1 VPLAAAVLALVQL
14 DRVREVEAPLG
25 LHDIGEHR
33 HDVAVLA
40 EQLEL
45 ALLLEPLD
53 VVFFGVHGSST
64 LSPS

>member
-1 VPLAAAVLALVQL
+1 MSRYFAV
-14 DRVREVEAPLG
+14 
-25 LHDIGEHR
+25 
-33 HDVAVLA
+33 
-40 EQLEL
+40 QLEL